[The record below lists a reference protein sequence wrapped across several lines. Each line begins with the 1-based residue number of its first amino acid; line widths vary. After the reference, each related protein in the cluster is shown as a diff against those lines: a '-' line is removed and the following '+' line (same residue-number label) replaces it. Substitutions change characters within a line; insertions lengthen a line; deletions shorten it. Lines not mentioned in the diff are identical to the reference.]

1 MKLLFACVWVGM
13 HIAVLCCHL
22 AEGRKH
28 VTGFYSHAFERNMHR
43 ARAEAALPAFCR
55 LGSFSPMEIHAHVLQ
70 GSFGSDSSA
79 KTEGEK
85 CWKAEL
91 LGRAQMDASAEWLP
105 ETPVPAASSLPLFSF
120 PLGVS
125 VLCCCFRSR
134 SLCFP
139 SLLILCFLLLLFSS
153 VFLESCW
160 HNQFSVFVELL
171 RPSTLQGQEFIQ
183 PMLFLE
189 SKFQFECAYLSD
201 LWWGTCYIWGGWQK
215 DSKQTK
221 KIRNRGSLMRK
232 RPSRWAGF
240 SLVNPTWRDPALILS

>member
-1 MKLLFACVWVGM
+1 MKLLFACVWAGM

-120 PLGVS
+120 PWVWAFCDAAFEVEASAFQVCLFCAFC
-125 VLCCCFRSR
+125 CCCFPLYS
-134 SLCFP
+134 
-139 SLLILCFLLLLFSS
+139 
-153 VFLESCW
+153 
-160 HNQFSVFVELL
+160 
-171 RPSTLQGQEFIQ
+171 
-183 PMLFLE
+183 
-189 SKFQFECAYLSD
+189 
-201 LWWGTCYIWGGWQK
+201 
-215 DSKQTK
+215 
-221 KIRNRGSLMRK
+221 
-232 RPSRWAGF
+232 
-240 SLVNPTWRDPALILS
+240 